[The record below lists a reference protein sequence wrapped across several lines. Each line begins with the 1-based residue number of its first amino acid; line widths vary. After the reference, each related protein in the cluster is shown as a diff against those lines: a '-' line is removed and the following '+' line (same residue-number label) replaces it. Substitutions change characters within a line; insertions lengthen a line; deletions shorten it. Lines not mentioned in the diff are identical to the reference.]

1 MELHTLSMGLLPP
14 SLTIESLRR
23 PHSSQPGNPLIAEPL
38 FLTKYI
44 EKAGTGTVDMYEN
57 CSKAGLK
64 PPEFHL
70 ENGFFILTIW
80 RKRALGQPE
89 SQLESQPESLND
101 RVQYLLKDAPLS
113 KSEISVRLGQ
123 KEVSGQLN
131 NVIRWL
137 LTEKQIEL
145 TIPEKPNSRLQKYRL
160 TKKGIIYLK
169 KRPRA
174 NNRD

>member
-44 EKAGTGTVDMYEN
+44 EKAGTETVDIYEN

-80 RKRALGQPE
+80 RKQALG
-89 SQLESQPESLND
+89 QPESLND
-101 RVQYLLKDAPLS
+101 RVQCLLKDAPLS
-113 KSEISVRLGQ
+113 KSEISVRLDQ
-123 KEVSGQLN
+123 KKVSGQLN

-145 TIPEKPNSRLQKYRL
+145 TIPEKPNSR
-160 TKKGIIYLK
+160 
-169 KRPRA
+169 
-174 NNRD
+174 